1 MNKKIVIFDDDKD
14 ILTALES
21 VLDFVDWDLSTFS
34 SGQDA
39 IQVISREKPDLIL
52 MDVLLDG
59 FDGREICRSIKE
71 NTDLKHIPIILISGQ
86 QGAEESQQQDFGPN
100 DFLPK
105 PFNIGDLIDKVYFQ
119 LAAN

>member
-1 MNKKIVIFDDDKD
+1 MNKKILIFDDDQE
-14 ILTALES
+14 ILTALGS
-21 VLDFVDWDLSTFS
+21 VLDFVDWDLMTFA

-39 IQVISREKPDLIL
+39 LQVINREKPDLIL

-59 FDGREICRSIKE
+59 FDGRDICRSIKE
-71 NTDLKHIPIILISGQ
+71 DNDLKHIPIILISGDKN
-86 QGAEESQQQDFGPN
+86 AESSAQQDFGPN

-119 LAAN
+119 LAS

>member
-1 MNKKIVIFDDDKD
+1 MNKKIVIFDDDKE

-21 VLDFVDWDLSTFS
+21 VLDFVDWDLVTFS

-39 IQVISREKPDLIL
+39 LSVIAKEKPDLIL
-52 MDVLLDG
+52 LDVLLDG

-71 NTDLKHIPIILISGQ
+71 DADLKHIPIILISGQ
-86 QGAEESQQQDFGPN
+86 QGAETTHKQDFGPN

-105 PFNIGDLIDKVYFQ
+105 PFDIGDLIDKVYFQ
-119 LAAN
+119 LAS

>member
-21 VLDFVDWDLSTFS
+21 VLDFVDWDLVTFS

-39 IQVISREKPDLIL
+39 IQVISKEKPDLIL

-71 NTDLKHIPIILISGQ
+71 NTDLRHIPIILISGQ
-86 QGAEESQQQDFGPN
+86 HNAEAAQQQSFGPN

-105 PFNIGDLIDKVYFQ
+105 PFDIGDLIDKVYFQ
-119 LAAN
+119 LAS